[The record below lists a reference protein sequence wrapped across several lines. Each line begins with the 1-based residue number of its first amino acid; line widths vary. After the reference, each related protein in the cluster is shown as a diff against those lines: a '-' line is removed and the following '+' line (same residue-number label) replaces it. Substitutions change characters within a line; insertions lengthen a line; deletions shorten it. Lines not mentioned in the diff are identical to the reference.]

1 MNAVLERS
9 PSPMSILDIPGCHFS
24 STGLKIETGLEFQ
37 HWEQIGR
44 ALEIAHKGVQWWI
57 GDWLAYG
64 EREYKETYAQAVALT
79 GLKITT
85 LMNYA
90 FVAKAVDTSRRRE
103 VVDFSTHA
111 DVAGL
116 PAEDQ
121 EEILAR
127 AAHEDLPRREV
138 RKAVRKA
145 KRKHEEAPDPASY
158 VHAPEVRE
166 WLDAYR
172 KDLTAHEETVPKS
185 AVFLREMIGSH
196 AGQVIWQ
203 AERTIEG
210 DCRVIR
216 KAAAVL
222 LGTEDEVFML
232 LSKRGYFMS
241 DPDFEDRVEY
251 MIEQKQ
257 LKRKFEEGKKETQRG
272 SMREIILPVYHGDD
286 EDDDEDD
293 L

>member
-1 MNAVLERS
+1 
-9 PSPMSILDIPGCHFS
+9 MSILDIPGCHFS
-24 STGLKIETGLEFQ
+24 STGLKIDQGLDFN

-64 EREYKETYAQAVALT
+64 EREYKETYAQAVEVT
-79 GLKITT
+79 GLKVTT

-90 FVAKAVDTSRRRE
+90 FVAKAIDTSRRRE

-111 DVAGL
+111 DVAAL
-116 PAEDQ
+116 SAEDQ
-121 EEILAR
+121 DEILGR
-127 AAHEDLPRREV
+127 AAKEGLPRKEV
-138 RKAVRKA
+138 RKAVRQA
-145 KRKHEEAPDPASY
+145 KRKHEKPPDPAAY
-158 VHAPEVRE
+158 VHPPEVRE
-166 WLDAYR
+166 WLTRYR
-172 KDLTAHEETVPKS
+172 QDLTAHEEAVPKS
-185 AVFLREMIGSH
+185 AAFLREMIGSH

-216 KAAAVL
+216 KAAAIL

-232 LSKRGYFMS
+232 LAKRGYFMS

-257 LKRKFEEGKKETQRG
+257 LKRKPEEGKKETQRG
-272 SMREIILPVYHGDD
+272 SMREILLPVYHGED
-286 EDDDEDD
+286 DDDEDD